1 MRHICGKWKK
11 CDPIT
16 APPAPPG
23 SPEIRP
29 LERILLETE
38 APTARQGKTWEP
50 ADLMA
55 AATPLSRLKGVGLQR
70 IKEVTTL
77 NGDSLGFKW

>member
-1 MRHICGKWKK
+1 MRF
-11 CDPIT
+11 
-16 APPAPPG
+16 A
-23 SPEIRP
+23 P

-55 AATPLSRLKGVGLQR
+55 AATAWSRLKGVGLQR
-70 IKEVTTL
+70 TKEVTTL
-77 NGDSLGFKW
+77 NGDSLGFQ

>member
-1 MRHICGKWKK
+1 MTKLPHR
-11 CDPIT
+11 
-16 APPAPPG
+16 PPRREALKFA
-23 SPEIRP
+23 P

-38 APTARQGKTWEP
+38 APTAYRGKTWEP

-77 NGDSLGFKW
+77 NGDSLGFQ

>member
-1 MRHICGKWKK
+1 MTQLPHR
-11 CDPIT
+11 
-16 APPAPPG
+16 PPHREAVKFA
-23 SPEIRP
+23 P

-55 AATPLSRLKGVGLQR
+55 AATALSRLNGLGLQR
-70 IKEVTTL
+70 IKEVTTQ
-77 NGDSLGFKW
+77 NGDSLGFQ

>member
-1 MRHICGKWKK
+1 V
-11 CDPIT
+11 T
-16 APPAPPG
+16 QLPPSPPHR
-23 SPEIRP
+23 EALKFAL

-38 APTARQGKTWEP
+38 APTPYQGKTWEP

-55 AATPLSRLKGVGLQR
+55 AAAPLSRLKGVGPQR

-77 NGDSLGFKW
+77 NGDSLGFK